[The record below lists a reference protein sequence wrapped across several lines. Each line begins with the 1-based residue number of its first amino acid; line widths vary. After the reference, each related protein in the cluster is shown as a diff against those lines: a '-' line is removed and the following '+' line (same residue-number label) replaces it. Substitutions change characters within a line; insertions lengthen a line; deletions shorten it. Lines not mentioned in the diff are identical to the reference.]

1 MNLHMIWL
9 QNNKLFNE
17 VNDSQFSDCTY
28 VVDIDLVHNINWIYI
43 YIMYCM
49 HNIKHI
55 QIFALNWHITH
66 YVCECIYIYTDT
78 SSVFNMALSTK
89 QHVYFKLLFAPWS
102 VRLFKTT
109 RLASVSWINSLSSS
123 TTCSRVAG
131 TGFCWFGALGVGN
144 GNLNQTWLIFEN
156 RNAGMNWDTSM
167 MTDVYGIERCHCSYS
182 LVKKL
187 FETTWDITVFNNSTR
202 WPTWKC
208 WRTEKILIIVRA
220 EADFWR
226 QTGPIYPTVD
236 SIWHMKA
243 IQWLEYCSMFNS

>member
-55 QIFALNWHITH
+55 QIFALNWHITQ
-66 YVCECIYIYTDT
+66 YACECRYIHTYTLRPVLFSIWHCLQNNMFIT
-78 SSVFNMALSTK
+78 NFCLHPGPFNCLRPPGLPASAESIHWALW
-89 QHVYFKLLFAPWS
+89 QHAHVWLAQDFAD
-102 VRLFKTT
+102 
-109 RLASVSWINSLSSS
+109 
-123 TTCSRVAG
+123 
-131 TGFCWFGALGVGN
+131 WFGALGVGN

-167 MTDVYGIERCHCSYS
+167 ITDVYGIERCHCSSS

-187 FETTWDITVFNNSTR
+187 FETTWDVTIFHNSTR

-208 WRTEKILIIVRA
+208 
-220 EADFWR
+220 
-226 QTGPIYPTVD
+226 
-236 SIWHMKA
+236 
-243 IQWLEYCSMFNS
+243 